1 MTAPRVF
8 YDRDADPSRLQ
19 GRTFAIIGFGS
30 QGHAHALNLRDSG
43 ASVVVGLRPRGGSWS
58 KAVATGLDVRPV
70 ADAVKAADVI
80 MMLVPDQDGR
90 AVYESGVAPGL
101 GAGKTL
107 MFAHGFNIHY
117 GEIAAPAGVD
127 VSMVAP
133 KSPGHLVRSE
143 FEAGRGV
150 PGLVAVHQDA
160 SREALANALSYASG
174 IGCTRAGVIQTSF
187 REETETDLFGEQAVL
202 CGGVTALVKAGFETL
217 VSAGYS
223 PEMAYFECLHELK
236 LIVDLMYRGGLGFMR
251 YSISD
256 TAEYGDYT
264 RGPRLITEETR
275 AEMRRILDEIQDGRF
290 AREWLAENKVGRPN
304 FDRMRQADHDHLI
317 EQVGRQ
323 LRAMMPWSEE
333 GGQGGRRAGG
343 SGREQTGAV
352 GSRREAEAPDAS
364 RPLPPAP
371 ASARG

>member
-1 MTAPRVF
+1 MTNAPVRV
-8 YDRDADPSRLQ
+8 YYDADTDRSRLA
-19 GRTFAIIGFGS
+19 GRTVAVIGYGS
-30 QGHAHALNLRDSG
+30 QGHAHALNLTESG
-43 ASVVVGLRPRGGSWS
+43 VKVVVGLRPGGKSWDRA
-58 KAVATGLDVRPV
+58 KGAKLEVRTVAEAAER
-70 ADAVKAADVI
+70 ADVV

-90 AVYESGVAPGL
+90 DIYESGVAAGLRPGN
-101 GAGKTL
+101 TL

-117 GEIAAPAGVD
+117 GEIVPPKDVD
-127 VSMVAP
+127 VTMVAP

-143 FEAGRGV
+143 YEAGRGV

-160 SREALANALSYASG
+160 SGAALANALAYAGG
-174 IGCTRAGVIQTSF
+174 IGCTRAGVIETSF

-217 VSAGYS
+217 TQAGYR

-264 RGPRLITEETR
+264 RGPRVITDETR
-275 AEMRRILDEIQDGRF
+275 AEMQRILQAIQDGSF
-290 AREWLAENKVGRPN
+290 AREWLDENRAGRPN
-304 FDRMRQADHDHLI
+304 FERARQADKDHEI
-317 EQVGRQ
+317 ERVGAK

-333 GGQGGRRAGG
+333 GKKRG
-343 SGREQTGAV
+343 SGEAGKRDSAKPEKV
-352 GSRREAEAPDAS
+352 EKVKRPRRPAH
-364 RPLPPAP
+364 PLP
-371 ASARG
+371 R